1 MIRVNR
7 GAFCTLKHVNVFLVD
22 THCMGALI
30 RISLYVNMFRPI
42 TLMPPLRIVLCPRHI
57 KFLWIWTSLCSLA
70 CNYKLQSVREVA
82 VFRAAIEW
90 KPFQMQSG
98 CLACATSSP
107 NQRSHASELKKKKAR
122 NWEIRGNASFRKM
135 STAHEYCAQTTGR
148 VQEGLNQ
155 HNADIWE
162 CVASLSTALW
172 RISSTQKP

>member
-107 NQRSHASELKKKKAR
+107 NQRSLASELKKKKSQKLRNTRECLFSENVNRAWILCTDDRESAR
-122 NWEIRGNASFRKM
+122 G
-135 STAHEYCAQTTGR
+135 
-148 VQEGLNQ
+148 
-155 HNADIWE
+155 
-162 CVASLSTALW
+162 
-172 RISSTQKP
+172 TQPA